1 MEVQT
6 LYEVATTLIFAGVL
20 IIAITIALILSSRSR
35 KTGKVRG
42 SGAIIIGPIPIVF
55 GTDKQSLKTILVLST
70 ILTALL
76 IVLVITLH
84 FLSR

>member
-1 MEVQT
+1 MEAQT
-6 LYEVATTLIFAGVL
+6 LYEVGTTLIFAGAL
-20 IIAITIALILSSRSR
+20 IITIARAILSSKSR

-42 SGAIIIGPIPIVF
+42 GGAIIIGPIPIVF

-70 ILTALL
+70 ILTVLL